1 MKKIDYKKP
10 NMCVVEIQQRQHL
23 LDGSPVEPGTGNGI
37 HNVREYSCDS
47 DEGSSSSGGSVWD
60 KEW

>member
-23 LDGSPVEPGTGNGI
+23 MEDTSYPAGPGGGGV
-37 HNVREYSCDS
+37 HEFRGDS
-47 DEGSSSSGGSVWD
+47 DEESSSNAGSVWD
-60 KEW
+60 EEW

>member
-10 NMCVVEIQQRQHL
+10 NMCVVKIQQRQFL
-23 LDGSPVEPGTGNGI
+23 ATSPGGEDSSEDGGGQ
-37 HNVREYSCDS
+37 VREYSG

>member
-1 MKKIDYKKP
+1 MKKNDYKKP
-10 NMCVVEIQQRQHL
+10 NMCVVKIQQRQNL
-23 LDGSPVEPGTGNGI
+23 LQASPGSTTPGPGGGDA
-37 HNVREYSCDS
+37 REYSG

>member
-1 MKKIDYKKP
+1 MNKIDYKKP
-10 NMCVVEIQQRQHL
+10 NMCVVELQHRTL
-23 LDGSPVEPGTGNGI
+23 LMDPSDDPGGGGGE
-37 HNVREYSCDS
+37 VREYSGDS

>member
-23 LDGSPVEPGTGNGI
+23 LTGSETEGGGGN
-37 HNVREYSCDS
+37 HAVREYSG

>member
-23 LDGSPVEPGTGNGI
+23 LQASRDPEGGGS
-37 HNVREYSCDS
+37 NVREYSGDS

-60 KEW
+60 EEW

>member
-1 MKKIDYKKP
+1 MKKNDYKQP
-10 NMCVVEIQQRQHL
+10 NMCVVEIQQRHFLANSDPQ
-23 LDGSPVEPGTGNGI
+23 DGGQEVSTG
-37 HNVREYSCDS
+37 VREYRG

>member
-10 NMCVVEIQQRQHL
+10 NMCVVEIQQRHFL
-23 LDGSPVEPGTGNGI
+23 AGSDPEGGGQQVSSPGSS
-37 HNVREYSCDS
+37 VREYRG
-47 DEGSSSSGGSVWD
+47 DEGSTSSGGSVWD

>member
-1 MKKIDYKKP
+1 MKKIDYNKP
-10 NMCVVEIQQRQHL
+10 NMLVVEIQQRQHL
-23 LDGSPVEPGTGNGI
+23 LTGTSDPEPGGSQTF
-37 HNVREYSCDS
+37 VREFRG

>member
-23 LDGSPVEPGTGNGI
+23 LKYSDPGGGGGE
-37 HNVREYSCDS
+37 VREYSGDS
-47 DEGSSSSGGSVWD
+47 DEGSSSSGGSIWD
-60 KEW
+60 EEW